1 MIWKDSMA
9 EKTGN
14 VEDIALHEKS
24 GPEPETEIPDR
35 EKEKTDQSEIGSLRT
50 AGYFVLF
57 IAAVFA
63 VNAMETGS
71 YRTPWPVA
79 IVTVLIGVGLLGY
92 SWYLQSRSKT

>member
-1 MIWKDSMA
+1 MTETI
-9 EKTGN
+9 EN
-14 VEDIALHEKS
+14 VDDTALHEKS
-24 GPEPETEIPDR
+24 GPEPETEIPGR
-35 EKEKTDQSEIGSLRT
+35 EKEEANQSEIGNLRA
-50 AGYFVLF
+50 AGYFVMF